1 MSLTKA
7 CLIFTKSNFSERQKI
22 SLLAQENALKNSKI
36 NALGEN
42 LEKIR
47 ERADKLT
54 GIREELSN
62 MNELLQFQGVAD
74 DEEDKLQFQFNP
86 STLRI
91 SAYGGGMQP
100 IYNFAKD
107 RDGDGKSDRDAEIA
121 YGPIQENI
129 TVDFKV
135 IFDAEHNTDAF
146 MAEKLNL
153 NATNIVKSGLDIKY
167 QDIYSVRQIVE
178 GFLAVIRHH
187 EQRNVK
193 FAWGPMQY
201 SGNMNA
207 VQCAY
212 TMFNPAG
219 EPIRAEVN
227 IRILACEKENTRTWE
242 RRYEELL
249 AKAAAKEGSD
259 WSGVANNLINLQ
271 L

>member
-7 CLIFTKSNFSERQKI
+7 CLVFTKSNFVVQEKITLSAQKAG
-22 SLLAQENALKNSKI
+22 LLTEIAGLQENAEELANKRTKL
-36 NALGEN
+36 AVLETRLAN
-42 LEKIR
+42 LEN
-47 ERADKLT
+47 
-54 GIREELSN
+54 SSV
-62 MNELLQFQGVAD
+62 FQGV
-74 DEEDKLQFQFNP
+74 EDNESDILQFQFNP

-107 RDGDGKSDRDAEIA
+107 SDGDGKRDGDAQIA

-146 MAEKLNL
+146 MIDKLNL
-153 NATNIVKSGLDIKY
+153 SETSAVKSALDIKS
-167 QDIYSVRQIVE
+167 QDVYSVRQIVE

-187 EQRNVK
+187 EQRKVT
-193 FAWGPMQY
+193 FAWGPMNY
-201 SGNMNA
+201 TGNMNA

-212 TMFNPAG
+212 TMFNPSG
-219 EPIRAEVN
+219 EPIRAEVT
-227 IRILACEKENTRTWE
+227 IRILACEVEDTGKWGD
-242 RRYEELL
+242 RYDELL
-249 AKAAAKEGSD
+249 GKVAGKEGSD
-259 WSGVANNLINLQ
+259 WSGKANNLINLQ